1 MNSKETRASV
11 MNSATIIAIKVYKFL
26 DISIR
31 FFLFFTPLPIL
42 SSRFADGPC
51 VWREFFFVLDLTQ
64 YQG

>member
-31 FFLFFTPLPIL
+31 FF
-42 SSRFADGPC
+42 
-51 VWREFFFVLDLTQ
+51 FFFYSFANSLPKICRWPVRLERIFLCS
-64 YQG
+64 